1 MSHIGGY
8 SVSRTM
14 EQQLGALLQA
24 QLKIQPSMLEMM
36 NRLASVSNG
45 GAEKEKNKKKKTEQL
60 DWRATEMQQFKGGE
74 PAGA

>member
-1 MSHIGGY
+1 
-8 SVSRTM
+8 M

-24 QLKIQPSMLEMM
+24 QQNIQPSMLEMM

-45 GAEKEKNKKKKTEQL
+45 GAGKEKKKKTEQL
-60 DWRATEMQQFKGGE
+60 DWRATEMQQLKGGE